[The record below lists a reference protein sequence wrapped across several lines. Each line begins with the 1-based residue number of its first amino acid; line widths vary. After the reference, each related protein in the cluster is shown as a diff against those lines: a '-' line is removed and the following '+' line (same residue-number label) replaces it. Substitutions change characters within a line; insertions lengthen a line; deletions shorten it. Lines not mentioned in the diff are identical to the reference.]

1 MGEEENRIL
10 IENEV
15 FLSAKSSLPL
25 AAGAQLLKNRIE
37 NVPFNKF
44 DDLK

>member
-10 IENEV
+10 IENQV

-25 AAGAQLLKNRIE
+25 AVGEQLFK
-37 NVPFNKF
+37 
-44 DDLK
+44 